1 MMRKL
6 TLAAAGL
13 ALGLA
18 VPAIAGNWTIA
29 IPGQATPVAKSGIK
43 VVPKTAWN
51 RSKHRPGPKAEV
63 WTQDGLSL
71 NQLSFFGGIVAGEAL
86 YKANNKKEAPLPKFD
101 PKMTAP
107 DIVQLFEAS
116 NRILLKTS
124 LFEVEKVEPAT
135 LAGHKGVSFT
145 YTYVVQDEEVRRRGE
160 ARAAVI
166 GGKLY
171 LISFAAPAIHYYDAG
186 LGEARAIMDGARI

>member
-1 MMRKL
+1 MRTAL
-6 TLAAAGL
+6 LAAAGL
-13 ALGLA
+13 ALAVAA
-18 VPAIAGNWTIA
+18 VPAVAGNWTVVA
-29 IPGQATPVAKSGIK
+29 GNKPVAVAQNGLK
-43 VVPKTAWN
+43 VVPKSDWN
-51 RSKHRPGPKAEV
+51 RSKRRPGPKGEV

-71 NQLSFFGGIVAGEAL
+71 NEVSFFAGVGAGEPI
-86 YKANNKKEAPLPKFD
+86 YKERAKKEAPLPKFD
-101 PKMTAP
+101 PKMTLP
-107 DIVQLFEAS
+107 DLVQLFEAS

-135 LAGHKGVSFT
+135 LAGHKGVVFN

-171 LISFAAPAIHYYDAG
+171 LINFVAPAIHYYEAG
-186 LGEARAIMDGARI
+186 LGEARSIMDGARL